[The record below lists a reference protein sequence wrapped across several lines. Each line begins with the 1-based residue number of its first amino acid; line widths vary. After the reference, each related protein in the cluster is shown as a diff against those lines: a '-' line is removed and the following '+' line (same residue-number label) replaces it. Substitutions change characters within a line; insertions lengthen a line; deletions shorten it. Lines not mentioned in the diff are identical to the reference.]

1 MEKQCFLPLKEK
13 TVSLIGYGVSNKAV
27 FDYLVKNGI
36 YPIIRNKE
44 KIPLPS
50 GASGV
55 FGSGYLDIGEE
66 VVFRS
71 PGVRLDSALNGIEVY
86 TEASYALKNT
96 RAHKIGITG
105 SDGKT
110 TTSSLIYEILKN
122 QGKSAYLCGNI
133 GTPIISY
140 IDKAREDSFL
150 VCELSSFQL
159 FDSAPPLDCAVVT
172 SISENHLD
180 WHKSLTEYIYSK
192 RNILKKARRAV
203 VHYDMEYRELFTHEN
218 ITYFSLNNC
227 EKLIGEGRGFV
238 YIKDSYAYYN
248 KKRLFPTN
256 IVKLKGKHN
265 LLNVL
270 AAVGAT
276 YPYVEIE
283 KIIDTVSHFC
293 GVEHRSTE
301 VEKLN
306 GVTFIDSSV
315 DSTPARTITTLGLF
329 PREKSILI
337 LGGQDKGLSY
347 APLKN
352 ALTGVKLSVIFGI
365 NKEKIQKAINGAC
378 RFVLVNNIF
387 EATNLA
393 YKEACEGDYII
404 LSPASTSFDMF
415 ENYIDRAEK
424 FKEAI
429 RGIKDAKDKGNS
441 KYPNK

>member
-1 MEKQCFLPLKEK
+1 MEKRSSFPLKSRS
-13 TVSLIGYGVSNKAV
+13 VSLIGYGVSNRAV
-27 FDYLVKNGI
+27 FDYLVKNGV
-36 YPIIRNKE
+36 YPTIRNKE
-44 KIPLPS
+44 KISLPN
-50 GASGV
+50 GANGI
-55 FGSGYLDIGEE
+55 FGEDYLYISEE

-71 PGVRLDSALNGIEVY
+71 PGVRLDSALNGAEVY

-133 GTPIISY
+133 GTPVISY
-140 IDKAREDSFL
+140 IDKAKKDSFL

-192 RNILKKARRAV
+192 RNILKKAKRAV
-203 VHYDMEYRELFTHEN
+203 VNYDMEYRELFTHEN

-227 EKLIGEGRGFV
+227 EKLLGTSHNFV
-238 YIKDSYAYYN
+238 YIKNENVYYN
-248 KKRLFPTN
+248 EKMLFPTS
-256 IVKLKGKHN
+256 IVKLRGKHN
-265 LLNVL
+265 LQNVL
-270 AAVGAT
+270 ASIGAT
-276 YPYVEIE
+276 YPYVKIE
-283 KIIDTVSHFC
+283 KIIDTVSHFS
-293 GVEHRSTE
+293 GVGHRATE
-301 VEKLN
+301 IEKIN
-306 GVTFIDSSV
+306 GVTFVDSSV

-329 PREKSILI
+329 PKEKSILI
-337 LGGQDKGLSY
+337 LGGQDKNLSY
-347 APLKN
+347 LPLKGELN
-352 ALTGVKLSVIFGI
+352 GIKLAIIFGA

-378 RFVLVNNIF
+378 RLVLVNNIF

-393 YKEACEGDYII
+393 YKEACVGDYII
-404 LSPASTSFDMF
+404 LSPASASFDMF

-429 RGIKDAKDKGNS
+429 RGIKDAKDKGNF
-441 KYPNK
+441 KYPSK